1 MFRSYCITFRPRN
14 GLSNTTSAELI
25 SWCKKQPYAFYAEEK
40 SDEARHAHIQVWYDE
55 PRERGTICKAMQRI
69 GSRTVTDWDDAQL
82 KVLRSGVKI
91 AYSDWYLDYLAENM
105 EKTDTEKSVIKYE
118 HPPEDTIPYYATQ
131 EDQEALQAKA
141 NAVDKRMYSLEQ
153 KFNEWNENQY
163 EELTIRLVAKFL
175 ADQMFNSRTIEVKI
189 HQRDRVALCTSL
201 YSYITRSADPSLFL
215 VKDKKMEKIENML
228 IDLN

>member
-14 GLSNTTSAELI
+14 GLTDTTSAELI
-25 SWCKKQPYAFYAEEK
+25 AWCKKQQYAFYAEEK
-40 SDEARHAHIQVWYDE
+40 FAEARHAHIQVWYDE

-69 GSRTVTDWDDAQL
+69 GSRTVEEWDDAQL

-91 AYSDWYLDYLAENM
+91 AYSDWYLDYLAENDQ
-105 EKTDTEKSVIKYE
+105 KQDDEKSEILYDN
-118 HPPEDTIPYYATQ
+118 PPQDTIPYYATQ
-131 EDQEALQAKA
+131 EDQEALKAKA

-153 KFNEWNENQY
+153 KFNEWNTGEY
-163 EELTIRLVAKFL
+163 DITINLVARFL

-201 YSYITRSADPSLFL
+201 YSYITRSADPTLFL
-215 VKDKKMEKIENML
+215 VKDKKLEKIENML
-228 IDLN
+228 ISLN